1 MWYLCICQ
9 QPDNSDLAPTSS
21 GAKGGGG
28 EGAYGL
34 RYSGRLAQVGNK
46 VWM

>member
-28 EGAYGL
+28 GGCFWIEIQWEVSPGG
-34 RYSGRLAQVGNK
+34 Q
-46 VWM
+46 